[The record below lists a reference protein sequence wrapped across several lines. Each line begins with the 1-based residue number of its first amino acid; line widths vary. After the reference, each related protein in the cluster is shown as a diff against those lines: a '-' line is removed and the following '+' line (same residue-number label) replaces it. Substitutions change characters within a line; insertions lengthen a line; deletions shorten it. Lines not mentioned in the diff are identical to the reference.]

1 MSVPVESE
9 TLLTRAGI
17 SVSGPP
23 PGKPAT
29 TALSPRLSGSLIRNA
44 TDGKSLVLMTA
55 TSRAGSK

>member
-9 TLLTRAGI
+9 TLRIRAGTK
-17 SVSGPP
+17 VSGPP

-29 TALSPRLSGSLIRNA
+29 TALSPRERGSLIRRA
-44 TDGKSLVLMTA
+44 TDGKSLVLITA